1 VAKQT
6 FPLLI
11 PLNTSYIP
19 FSTIRMMTSEITN
32 EDRKTEVVAIVVD
45 RLSDPR
51 DAKNVV

>member
-1 VAKQT
+1 
-6 FPLLI
+6 
-11 PLNTSYIP
+11 
-19 FSTIRMMTSEITN
+19 MMTSEITN